1 MRMSKAK
8 QNYANVS
15 RWTKC
20 GNIFDKTV
28 HVFPINE
35 VKSHWYLI
43 VAIFPSVPNE
53 FEPYMAVLD
62 SIGKHDK
69 QFAVEQIKNYLVEEI
84 ECKAITSLSRKS
96 VEAMKTRYPDLP
108 QQPDGSSCGVYLV
121 YYFKQILR
129 KLQDDVESSL
139 SFLFNNTSSWF
150 NDHILN
156 HLRYDFY
163 LLINNAAKEQQLAK
177 LTLPDLQVFPTAA
190 EDKAT
195 KRNYAQRQK
204 ANTPE
209 DVMKEEKKPIEKT
222 VGGMSFSK
230 KRHKMSFQ
238 EYVQNVEE
246 TQQDYTSLWS
256 YGYDGND

>member
-1 MRMSKAK
+1 M
-8 QNYANVS
+8 
-15 RWTKC
+15 
-20 GNIFDKTV
+20 
-28 HVFPINE
+28 
-35 VKSHWYLI
+35 
-43 VAIFPSVPNE
+43 
-53 FEPYMAVLD
+53 
-62 SIGKHDK
+62 
-69 QFAVEQIKNYLVEEI
+69 
-84 ECKAITSLSRKS
+84 
-96 VEAMKTRYPDLP
+96 
-108 QQPDGSSCGVYLV
+108 
-121 YYFKQILR
+121 LR

-139 SFLFNNTSSWF
+139 SFLFKDTSSWF

-163 LLINNAAKEQQLAK
+163 LLIKNAAKEQQLSK

-204 ANTPE
+204 ANTPD
-209 DVMKEEKKPIEKT
+209 DVMKEEKNPIEKN
-222 VGGMSFSK
+222 VGGMLFSN

-238 EYVQNVEE
+238 EYVQNLAE